1 MRFTDSMIRLDKK
14 QMLDSLYASIMC
26 KQHDLLVL
34 CDSKLDTIRTL
45 RVIRER
51 LYDDIFN
58 DRGWELRACMSQGF
72 IEIGPTRI
80 RVMQAPHDT
89 VSTHK
94 FRGLRFNNV
103 ILYGCP
109 RIRDDIFSILESL
122 IR

>member
-1 MRFTDSMIRLDKK
+1 MLRLDKK
-14 QMLDSLYASIMC
+14 QMLASLTASIMR
-26 KQHDLLVL
+26 QESYILIL

-45 RVIRER
+45 KVLKER
-51 LYDDIFN
+51 LYDDKFK
-58 DRGWELRACMSQGF
+58 DGWRELRVVISQGF
-72 IEIGPTRI
+72 IEIDRTRI
-80 RVMQAPHDT
+80 MVRQAPHDT
-89 VSTHK
+89 VSTDK